1 MPLKNIF
8 ATTTAEVGLAITA
21 ALAETPKTEN
31 TAPKPATVTVQATDE
46 KAGDVIERAFK
57 DSGARILVEKNAADV
72 KVSVS
77 VSDLPVE
84 DALTAICKAGEIEWR
99 MIYVKADSPLLKKPE
114 SLASTVRLMAALQ
127 FPDMLIEKT
136 SKPENLVHVAN
147 KPAVDAI
154 PISLRKDM
162 GMVSVY
168 LVTNDEAAKKATDKA
183 NSNVEKYKKL
193 SKEAMDLF
201 MKMTPEEREQAMA
214 SGIEQMQQY
223 DPKYMAEMSNSVLK
237 NPDLMQRIM
246 QTQSSFIMQMSAE
259 DRRALIRAQMQA
271 QQFMPPELMK
281 LLQEDAIAVMKEM
294 GKLPPDFQPPP
305 PQQ

>member
-1 MPLKNIF
+1 MRTILI
-8 ATTTAEVGLAITA
+8 AIVLCAIAITA
-21 ALAETPKTEN
+21 ALAETPKSES
-31 TAPKPATVTVQATDE
+31 ASSKPISVTFYAADE
-46 KAGDVIERAFK
+46 KVSSVLDRVCK
-57 DSGARILVEKNAADV
+57 QTGARILLEKTAADV
-72 KVSVS
+72 KISASVS
-77 VSDLPVE
+77 EIPLE
-84 DALTAICKAGEIEWR
+84 ETLTAICKAGEIEWR
-99 MIYVKADSPLLKKPE
+99 MIYVKADSPLLKKPD
-114 SLASTVRLMAALQ
+114 SLASTVRLMAGLQ

-168 LVTNDEAAKKATDKA
+168 LVTNDEAAKKAVEKA

-223 DPKYMAEMSNSVLK
+223 DPKYLAEMSNSVLK

-246 QTQSSFIMQMSAE
+246 QSQSNSIMQMSPE
-259 DRRALIRAQMQA
+259 DRRAMIRMQMQA
-271 QQFMPPELMK
+271 QQFMSPELMK
-281 LLQEDAIAVMKEM
+281 MLQEDAIAVMKEM
-294 GKLPPDFQPPP
+294 GKLPPDFQQPP

>member
-1 MPLKNIF
+1 
-8 ATTTAEVGLAITA
+8 VS
-21 ALAETPKTEN
+21 
-31 TAPKPATVTVQATDE
+31 VQATDE
-46 KAGDVIERAFK
+46 KVGGVIERAFK
-57 DSGARILVEKNAADV
+57 ESGARILVEKSAADV

-114 SLASTVRLMAALQ
+114 ALASTVRLMAGLR

-183 NSNVEKYKKL
+183 NSNVEKYAKL
-193 SKEAMDLF
+193 QKEAMDLF
-201 MKMTPEEREQAMA
+201 MKMTPEEREEALA
-214 SGIEQMQQY
+214 SSAQRMEEM
-223 DPKYMAEMSNSVLK
+223 DPKYLAEMSSSVFK
-237 NPDLMQRIM
+237 NPELMQRMM
-246 QTQSSFIMQMSAE
+246 QGSNSMLMQMSTE
-259 DRRALIRAQMQA
+259 DRRALIRSQMQM
-271 QQFMPPELMK
+271 QQYVSPELLKLMK
-281 LLQEDAIAVMKEM
+281 EDAIAVMKEM
-294 GKLPPDFQPPP
+294 GKLPPDYQPPP

>member
-1 MPLKNIF
+1 MKTMPIAMAFCTLVAAAAF
-8 ATTTAEVGLAITA
+8 AQTPTAETA
-21 ALAETPKTEN
+21 
-31 TAPKPATVTVQATDE
+31 APKPVTVSVQSTDE

-77 VSDLPVE
+77 ISDLPVE
-84 DALTAICKAGEIEWR
+84 EALTAICKAGEIQWR
-99 MIYVKADSPLLKKPE
+99 RICIKADSPLLKKPE
-114 SLASTVRLMAALQ
+114 SLASTVRLMAGLQ

-154 PISLRKDM
+154 PVSLRKDM
-162 GMVSVY
+162 GMVAVY
-168 LVTNDEAAKKATDKA
+168 LVSNDDAAKVASDKA

-201 MKMTPEEREQAMA
+201 MKMTPEEREQAME
-214 SGIEQMQQY
+214 SGIEQMQNY
-223 DPKYMAEMSNSVLK
+223 DPKYMAEMSNSVFK
-237 NPDLMQRIM
+237 NPELMQRMM
-246 QTQSSFIMQMSAE
+246 QGSESMLMQMTTE
-259 DRRALIRAQMQA
+259 DRRALIRSQMQM
-271 QQFMPPELMK
+271 QQFMSPELMK
-281 LLQEDAIAVMKEM
+281 LMQEDAIAVMKEM